1 MVYKQRYYKE
11 ITHADGKVI
20 RIEFWK
26 GGDNSIAEA
35 VELGPV
41 LQSLNLE
48 IQSGGDIDQPI
59 VKTQLNFTLID
70 APDHELSKTKKCGS
84 WEEFYS
90 PSATAWLVMVGAKK
104 AGESGFKNIWGGY
117 ITPDSFRESLTYRA
131 GVSFIARD
139 NIGHMQDFPFD
150 AEGNADGMITL
161 RELIQGAWD
170 KIASPMTL
178 TIDTNN
184 TQWLQTNGVN
194 ALDTYMNVSAFEDK
208 NWYEALESVL
218 YAYGLV
224 MRYVGNNKV
233 VVCPLRSL
241 PHSDFGEVVPVF
253 ETGAERELSPAAR
266 RIEESTDFSE
276 AKILPSLPTTN
287 DLNYAAVNGVYY
299 PLVNRE
305 YGKGWTTPTS
315 DTLLLIPQQFKY
327 ESSLNPT
334 EEQLD
339 YINSHLY
346 FGGSGAIGAGIKDCG
361 LVYSRYVIPSPVQID
376 ITLGKF
382 LTLGSEPIVEGNT
395 IVEYR
400 TMITDFEG
408 NTNRGYEAEWDASI
422 VYGVSVVQNGITKWL
437 HSDGIFRE
445 STASLKFSFTESSS
459 RTLSIKIDLSQFA
472 GQVLFNFLLKG
483 IGDTP
488 FPFALE
494 DFSIQAEGSALT
506 KNTINTNYNEDNNV
520 ILSRSPKIAP
530 TLTNVFLPALVEN
543 GIFRKALDFYHSTPK
558 WSWNGTGAQQM
569 AVYNHL
575 QLLCYYAKPNNI
587 LSGTIVNADL
597 VDFARVYRW
606 QGAEHILTSGTFN
619 LISGFIENATL
630 REFTRYEDI
639 WGDLTDEAAL
649 PEVESKS
656 KTTAQG
662 GTGTSSNA
670 STYSNVTEVN
680 IGGGGGTIVLDS
692 YMSDSSTNGVQNR
705 VIKAYVDSENAI
717 QDESITTIIQSVLE
731 QGATLAAMW
740 KLSDDGSSVKT
751 EKNVLIKGNTAIHSG
766 NIGSQ
771 SVDAATRL
779 NWNGLASDVNT
790 LTKNGIYSFNTGT
803 SNRPVNHGVLFQLSN
818 KDNPSA
824 TDGSSW
830 IYQIAGG
837 TGSTSLYVRKSI
849 NGASWSNWETI
860 ALLSSN
866 VGGAKKLV
874 TSGEMDAVTIADDKA
889 ASFLGNIKIQPANR
903 DDVSLSFISGVES
916 GQFYDY
922 KIGKFTDANAIS
934 GFGIAM
940 ANANGAWVKF
950 LSLTT
955 DTSYNVT
962 SVDFLRELHAKKDA
976 YFSGHMYVGASSNL
990 MLGDKTAGIYITYNA
1005 ISWHNDSNSYSS
1017 SIFGFDSAAI
1027 RVYKTLRPNTNQL
1040 CALGSSSYRWSGVH
1054 AVTGDFSGDVSVKGN
1069 LIVMGDVA
1077 SA

>member
-1 MVYKQRYYKE
+1 MAHTLRYFKE
-11 ITHADGKVI
+11 INHADGTVV
-20 RIEFWK
+20 RIEFFK
-26 GGDNSIAEA
+26 DNMAIASSI
-35 VELGPV
+35 ELGDV
-41 LQSLNLE
+41 IQILSLE
-48 IQSGGDIDQPI
+48 IMGGGDIDEPI

-70 APDHELSKTKKCGS
+70 APDHEEAKTKKCGS

-90 PSATAWLVMVGAKK
+90 PKATEWMVKISVRKVGDY
-104 AGESGFKNIWGGY
+104 GFKSIWGGY
-117 ITPDSFRESLTYRA
+117 ITPDSFRETLTYRS

-287 DLNYAAVNGVYY
+287 DLNYAAVNGEFY
-299 PLVNRE
+299 PLINKD

-315 DTLLLIPQQFKY
+315 DTLLLIPQKFKY

-346 FGGSGAIGAGIKDCG
+346 FGGSGVVGAGIKDCG

-382 LTLGSEPIVEGNT
+382 LTIGSVPIVEGNT

-408 NTNRGYEAEWDASI
+408 NINRGYEAEWDASI

-445 STASLKFSFTESSS
+445 TTASLKFSFTESSS
-459 RTLSIKIDLSQFA
+459 RTLSIKIDLSQFV

-483 IGDTP
+483 IGDTSLS
-488 FPFALE
+488 FALE

-558 WSWNGTGAQQM
+558 WSWNGKGAQQM

-692 YMSDSSTNGVQNR
+692 FMSDISTNGVQNR
-705 VIKAYVDSENAI
+705 VIKAYVDSENAR
-717 QDESITTIIQSVLE
+717 QDESITTIINKILE
-731 QGATLAAMW
+731 DGAHLAAMW

-771 SVDAATRL
+771 SVAA
-779 NWNGLASDVNT
+779 
-790 LTKNGIYSFNTGT
+790 
-803 SNRPVNHGVLFQLSN
+803 
-818 KDNPSA
+818 
-824 TDGSSW
+824 
-830 IYQIAGG
+830 
-837 TGSTSLYVRKSI
+837 
-849 NGASWSNWETI
+849 
-860 ALLSSN
+860 
-866 VGGAKKLV
+866 AKKLV
-874 TSGEMDAVTIADDKA
+874 TSGLEDAVTIASNKT

-916 GQFYDY
+916 DQFYDY

-940 ANANGAWVKF
+940 ANTNGAWVKF

-962 SVDFLRELHAKKDA
+962 SVDFQRALHAKKDA

-1027 RVYKTLRPNTNQL
+1027 RVYKTLRPNSNSL
-1040 CALGSSSYRWSGVH
+1040 CALGSSSYRWSGIY
-1054 AVTGDFSGDVSVKGN
+1054 AATGDFSGNVSVKGN
-1069 LIVMGDVA
+1069 LIVLGDVA